1 MPSFFIFIMLRFNII
16 FKLLYGTVFLVH
28 VTLKVCMMTY
38 VFFNELNKFY
48 SLILILLIISIPI
61 LFVDSGKIKT
71 KTPARFSDD
80 YPDDVPIEE
89 EGDYSTLAS
98 MNLNYKS
105 FTLYKHLLIKLQ
117 LLTGSNM
124 FYTILMSVSILFIS
138 QLVL

>member
-1 MPSFFIFIMLRFNII
+1 MPSFFIFILLRFNII

-38 VFFNELNKFY
+38 VFFNKLNKFY
-48 SLILILLIISIPI
+48 NSVLMLLIVSIPI
-61 LFVDSGKIKT
+61 LFIDSGKIKT

-80 YPDDVPIEE
+80 YPDDGPIEE

-105 FTLYKHLLIKLQ
+105 FT
-117 LLTGSNM
+117 
-124 FYTILMSVSILFIS
+124 
-138 QLVL
+138 